1 MSTTPQGVLL
11 KIRVSA
17 GASRDAILGEHGD
30 ALKIAVRQTP
40 ERGQANKQVARL
52 LAAALG
58 LRPADVEVLKGHTS
72 RDKWVLVFGLDER
85 TVRANLVPFGSS

>member
-11 KIRVSA
+11 KVRVSA

-30 ALKIAVRQTP
+30 ALKIAVRQAP
-40 ERGQANKQVARL
+40 ERGKANKQVAHL

-72 RDKWVLVFGLDER
+72 RDKWVLVRGLDER
-85 TVRANLVPFGSS
+85 TMRAKLVPSGSS